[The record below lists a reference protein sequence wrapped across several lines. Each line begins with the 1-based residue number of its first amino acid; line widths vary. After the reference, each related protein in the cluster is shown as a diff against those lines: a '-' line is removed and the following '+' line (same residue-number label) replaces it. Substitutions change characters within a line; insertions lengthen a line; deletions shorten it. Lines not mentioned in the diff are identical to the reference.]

1 MFRPGNNPY
10 NNCVV
15 YSEYYYLSAYS
26 QYKSLNIFQCPEEAK
41 YAIKDKKMCIDD
53 CKNDNE
59 YKYLFNGNCY
69 KECPSG
75 TINNN
80 YICEVNY
87 LKCSLGKNELIL
99 DEKQNLTVIN
109 SHIKNYISEFSYTEK
124 HISLYKND
132 IYSIIIYKT
141 SDCIKELSLEMPN
154 VNFQSCYEKVQL
166 EYGITEKLI
175 IVIVDKIEITNPTTY
190 YSFYHPK
197 TGSKLNAEE
206 ICKEDTIVVLENL
219 NSVLNKNNTYYE
231 LQSSLTSQGINIF
244 DMNDPFYNDICY
256 DFDNKLK
263 KDIPLN
269 DRITTIFPN
278 ATLCDKG
285 CQYEGINLTDMTATC
300 NCKFNDITN
309 NNVIKD
315 NALLD
320 NAVGEVFD
328 LVNSSNILVFKCIKN
343 IFKHFSRSIGAWISI
358 GLILSHIDLTL
369 TFFFLQLTQI
379 KVYIISLTKNYLSI
393 LSQSKGK
400 NSPPKKNIKNIKNNN
415 KSEKKINI
423 NNIIPFEGNDTN
435 DKINNKENIKKNN
448 LKTNEIL
455 INEEKALDDEIQD
468 NKFFKEYLSTAPD
481 DMEFDDA
488 LVKDKRSFGE
498 TFVENLK
505 DNQIIVNTFI
515 AEDPLK
521 VRSIKIILFILNIM
535 LYFVVNGLFFSEE
548 VISEL
553 YNIDDEKENFFSFIP
568 RSVERLIYT
577 TLVGIIVGIITDFFF
592 IDEKKIKGIFRRDK
606 DDRKNIKENIANLF
620 REIKTRNIS
629 FIIMVSILL
638 IISSIYLLCFN
649 YVYPY
654 SQMEWIKSSIVI
666 IIIMQVLSFLRCL
679 LETCLRFLSFK
690 TKSEKI
696 YKMAKIFD

>member
-1 MFRPGNNPY
+1 M
-10 NNCVV
+10 
-15 YSEYYYLSAYS
+15 
-26 QYKSLNIFQCPEEAK
+26 
-41 YAIKDKKMCIDD
+41 
-53 CKNDNE
+53 
-59 YKYLFNGNCY
+59 
-69 KECPSG
+69 
-75 TINNN
+75 
-80 YICEVNY
+80 
-87 LKCSLGKNELIL
+87 
-99 DEKQNLTVIN
+99 
-109 SHIKNYISEFSYTEK
+109 
-124 HISLYKND
+124 
-132 IYSIIIYKT
+132 
-141 SDCIKELSLEMPN
+141 
-154 VNFQSCYEKVQL
+154 
-166 EYGITEKLI
+166 
-175 IVIVDKIEITNPTTY
+175 
-190 YSFYHPK
+190 
-197 TGSKLNAEE
+197 
-206 ICKEDTIVVLENL
+206 
-219 NSVLNKNNTYYE
+219 
-231 LQSSLTSQGINIF
+231 
-244 DMNDPFYNDICY
+244 
-256 DFDNKLK
+256 
-263 KDIPLN
+263 
-269 DRITTIFPN
+269 
-278 ATLCDKG
+278 
-285 CQYEGINLTDMTATC
+285 
-300 NCKFNDITN
+300 
-309 NNVIKD
+309 
-315 NALLD
+315 
-320 NAVGEVFD
+320 
-328 LVNSSNILVFKCIKN
+328 VNSSNILVFKCIKN
-343 IFKHFSRSIGAWISI
+343 IFKHFSRSIGAWISLGLIFSHI
-358 GLILSHIDLTL
+358 GLTLSFAFI
-369 TFFFLQLTQI
+369 QLTQI
-379 KVYIISLTKNYLSI
+379 KVHIISLTKNYLSF

-553 YNIDDEKENFFSFIP
+553 YNIDDEKENFFSFIS

-620 REIKTRNIS
+620 REIKIRNIS

>member
-1 MFRPGNNPY
+1 MSFW
-10 NNCVV
+10 
-15 YSEYYYLSAYS
+15 
-26 QYKSLNIFQCPEEAK
+26 
-41 YAIKDKKMCIDD
+41 
-53 CKNDNE
+53 NDR
-59 YKYLFNGNCY
+59 K
-69 KECPSG
+69 
-75 TINNN
+75 N

-87 LKCSLGKNELIL
+87 LKCSLGENKLIL

-124 HISLYKND
+124 HISLYKNN

-141 SDCIKELSLEMPN
+141 SDCIKELSLEMPK

-175 IVIVDKIEITNPTTY
+175 IAIVDKIEVTNPTTY

-197 TGSKLNAEE
+197 TGVKLNAEE
-206 ICKEDTIVVLENL
+206 ICREDTIVVLENL
-219 NSVLNKNNTYYE
+219 NSVLDKNSTYYE
-231 LQSSLTSQGINIF
+231 IQSSLTAQGINIF

-256 DFDNKLK
+256 DFDNKFK

-358 GLILSHIDLTL
+358 GLILSHIGLTL

-400 NSPPKKNIKNIKNNN
+400 NSPPKKNIKNN
-415 KSEKKINI
+415 KLEKKIKVD
-423 NNIIPFEGNDTN
+423 NIISFEGNYTN
-435 DKINNKENIKKNN
+435 DKINYKENIKKNN
-448 LKTNEIL
+448 IKTNEIL
-455 INEEKALDDEIQD
+455 INEEKEKDDDIQD

-548 VISEL
+548 VIREL
-553 YNIDDEKENFFSFIP
+553 YNIDEEKENFFSFIP

-577 TLVGIIVGIITDFFF
+577 TLV
-592 IDEKKIKGIFRRDK
+592 E
-606 DDRKNIKENIANLF
+606 
-620 REIKTRNIS
+620 
-629 FIIMVSILL
+629 
-638 IISSIYLLCFN
+638 
-649 YVYPY
+649 
-654 SQMEWIKSSIVI
+654 
-666 IIIMQVLSFLRCL
+666 
-679 LETCLRFLSFK
+679 
-690 TKSEKI
+690 
-696 YKMAKIFD
+696 